1 MVWHDID
8 GKEPEWDIPEIPEW
22 NNEKW
27 TPYWRQRWK
36 IRTHNQD
43 MCENTVDKA
52 HFRYVHG
59 MQVVPQ
65 PHTIELEYPRIKMIT
80 DALYNTPRGDVNG
93 ELDVEVHGFGFSVSR
108 FRGIVET
115 TNMASVTPIDDEYC
129 DVRFSFTVKK
139 FGGAEITE
147 GVGRAFTKEI
157 ARQLEEDTPVWENKA
172 FFHRPMLCDGDGPIA
187 DFRRWC
193 KDFYPEWYH
202 KQAQDEYDGVKEVS
216 KPLTLAERRKRLAA
230 A

>member
-1 MVWHDID
+1 M
-8 GKEPEWDIPEIPEW
+8 
-22 NNEKW
+22 
-27 TPYWRQRWK
+27 
-36 IRTHNQD
+36 
-43 MCENTVDKA
+43 
-52 HFRYVHG
+52 
-59 MQVVPQ
+59 
-65 PHTIELEYPRIKMIT
+65 
-80 DALYNTPRGDVNG
+80 NG
-93 ELDVEVHGFGFSVSR
+93 ELDVEVPGFGVSVRR
-108 FRGIVET
+108 FRGIVDT
-115 TNMASVTPIDDEYC
+115 TNMAAVTPIDDEYC

-147 GVGRAFTKEI
+147 GVGRAYTKEI

-172 FFHRPMLCDGDGPIA
+172 FFHQPMLCDGDGPIA